1 MVLPISTADEGERSV
16 SLQRN
21 AILRRASR
29 GRFAPST
36 AKACSA

>member
-1 MVLPISTADEGERSV
+1 L
-16 SLQRN
+16 LRN

-29 GRFAPST
+29 GGFAPST